1 LEWVRVRNF
10 WKKHEKT
17 KKSNQNGGSGSDKRS
32 LSEHLSNESI
42 ADTNFQDHPQD
53 APQLNHFRQE
63 TMLHNARV
71 AYVTAAALVPGCPR
85 KNLADQLQPPKE

>member
-1 LEWVRVRNF
+1 M
-10 WKKHEKT
+10 KKQIGTEA
-17 KKSNQNGGSGSDKRS
+17 
-32 LSEHLSNESI
+32 LVVEHLSNESI

-85 KNLADQLQPPKE
+85 KNLADQGSSPQKNDDLLLKW